1 MIFVCGKL
9 GCGKSTY
16 AKQIA
21 QVKGYKMI
29 EVSDIVKDILKHTE
43 RSKLQGHPELDSIII
58 REILAEG
65 HDTVVS
71 GVRQVSILKAFD
83 LAEQYVWIEVDEE
96 ERYRRLVNRLDDKD
110 PVKTKEAFLI
120 AQERDNALGVPEVEA
135 FIKSHP
141 KGKVIH
147 G

>member
-21 QVKGYKMI
+21 QVKSYKMI
-29 EVSDIVKDILKHTE
+29 EVSDIVKGILKQTE

-58 REILAEG
+58 REILSYG
-65 HDTVVS
+65 PDTVVS

-83 LAEQYVWIEVDEE
+83 LAEQFIWIEVSEE
-96 ERYRRLVNRLDDKD
+96 ERYRRLANRLDDKD
-110 PVKTKEAFLI
+110 PIKTKEAFLI
-120 AQERDNALGVPEVEA
+120 AQERDNTLGVPEVES
-135 FIKSHP
+135 FIKSNP
-141 KGKVIH
+141 KGKVVN